1 MKKAACTLDVEVQAA
16 FSALR
21 RGQIKYSGLKLK

>member
-21 RGQIKYSGLKLK
+21 RGQSKQQRLCV